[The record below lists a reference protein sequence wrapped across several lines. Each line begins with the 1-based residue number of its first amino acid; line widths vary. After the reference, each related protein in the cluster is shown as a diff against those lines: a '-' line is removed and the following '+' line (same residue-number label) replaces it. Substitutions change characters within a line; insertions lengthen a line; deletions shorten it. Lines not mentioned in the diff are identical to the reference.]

1 MESQRTPLS
10 LLRLGCVTPIGLA
23 ALAIVVLVGA
33 GAGWLMRSLSAA
45 PPAVTQTIRPT
56 PNVVTAVRDLS
67 RLETTSYHVE
77 RVVDL
82 SEKQQ
87 QLFGLVEAEDALL
100 LVAAGDVIAGIDF
113 GKLEE
118 GDVDADWE
126 QRKVEITLPPPEILT
141 SRLDNEHTYVH
152 SRSTDLLADR
162 NEKLESQARKEAER
176 LIVEAA
182 RESGVLSRARKN
194 AERTVDSLVR
204 SLGYEDVEIR
214 FADE

>member
-1 MESQRTPLS
+1 MDSQRTPAS
-10 LLRLGCVTPIGLA
+10 LLRLGCATPIGLA
-23 ALAIVVLVGA
+23 ALGLVVVFGA
-33 GAGWLMRSLSAA
+33 GAGWLMHSFSAG
-45 PPAVTQTIRPT
+45 PPPVTQTIRPT

-118 GDVDADWE
+118 GDVDADWDK
-126 QRKVEITLPPPEILT
+126 RKVEITLPPPEILT

-182 RESGVLSRARKN
+182 MEAGVLSRARKN
-194 AERTVDSLVR
+194 AERTVESLVR